1 MTFIKKIKA
10 EKSKRKWTNEALSE
24 ASGVSVGTLNKVLSG
39 DSADPK
45 LSTAAAIC
53 RALSLSLDDACD
65 LSGDNEITA
74 DERRLIEA
82 FRACDRRGQKA
93 VLALLEKEQEL
104 SADAAYYESIASAPA
119 PAAKILSPVRF
130 AEKRADGKKPIPL
143 YDLPVSAGTGMFLEN
158 SDYEEILIPA
168 SIEADFTLRIRGNSM
183 EPTYHEGDIL
193 LVKQGAEVRVG
204 ELGIFALDG
213 DGYFKKYG
221 GDRLISLNPDYKD
234 ILLKDHRDVTCIG
247 AVVGKLKRKKL

>member
-1 MTFIKKIKA
+1 MTFIKKVKA
-10 EKSKRKWTNEALSE
+10 EKAKRKWTNETLAE

-53 RALSLSLDDACD
+53 RALSVSLDEACK
-65 LSGDNEITA
+65 LVAENEITV
-74 DERRLIEA
+74 DERRLIEQ

-93 VLALLEKEQEL
+93 VLALLTKELEL
-104 SADAAYYESIASAPA
+104 SADAAYYESTTAGSASS
-119 PAAKILSPVRF
+119 AKILSPARF
-130 AEKRADGKKPIPL
+130 TEKLEDAKRTIRL

-158 SDYEEILIPA
+158 AGYEEIRVPS

-183 EPTYHEGDIL
+183 EPLYHEGDIL
-193 LVKQGAEVRVG
+193 LVKQGAEVRIG
-204 ELGIFALDG
+204 DLGIFALDG

-221 GDRLISLNPDYKD
+221 GDRLISLNTDYKD
-234 ILLKDHRDVTCIG
+234 ILLKDYQDVSCVG
-247 AVVGKLKRKKL
+247 AVVGKLKRKKN